1 LDFSNIFGFTWDSH
15 RCIGFCY
22 LVWHKFQDTEM
33 NEAKFRLT
41 PENKK
46 EVMRSIWDN
55 LNGWFE
61 NGNLDITI
69 RPHKSKRSV
78 EQNRRLWK
86 IYGELA
92 DKAWVNGRRY
102 SAETWHEYCKGYF
115 LGFELKAMP
124 DGSELKTPI
133 STTTLNTAEMTDYQN
148 RLQVWAAGNFGLIW
162 EF

>member
-1 LDFSNIFGFTWDSH
+1 MENVSYKLTKDNKRPLMTTIYNNLGVWLESNAE
-15 RCIGFCY
+15 
-22 LVWHKFQDTEM
+22 L
-33 NEAKFRLT
+33 
-41 PENKK
+41 
-46 EVMRSIWDN
+46 EVC
-55 LNGWFE
+55 
-61 NGNLDITI
+61 I
-69 RPHKSKRSV
+69 RPYNSKRSV

-133 STTTLNTAEMTDYQN
+133 STTTLNVAEMTEYQN
-148 RLQVWAAGNFGLIW
+148 NIQSWAAN
-162 EF
+162 EFKISWSM

>member
-1 LDFSNIFGFTWDSH
+1 MDFSDIFGCSWGSH
-15 RCIGFCY
+15 WCIGFCY
-22 LVWHKFQDTEM
+22 LVWHEFQDTEM
-33 NEAKFRLT
+33 NEAKFTLT
-41 PENKK
+41 PQNARG
-46 EVMRSIWDN
+46 VMRSIWDN

-102 SAETWHEYCKGYF
+102 SAETWHEYCKGMF
-115 LGFELKAMP
+115 LGYELKAMP
-124 DGSELKTPI
+124 DGTEVKTPI

-148 RLQVWAAGNFGLIW
+148 RLQSWAAGNFGLIW

>member
-1 LDFSNIFGFTWDSH
+1 MQSVA
-15 RCIGFCY
+15 Y
-22 LVWHKFQDTEM
+22 
-33 NEAKFRLT
+33 RLT
-41 PENKK
+41 KDNKRPLMTTIYNNLGAWLESNAEL
-46 EVMRSIWDN
+46 EVC
-55 LNGWFE
+55 
-61 NGNLDITI
+61 I
-69 RPHKSKRSV
+69 RPYNSKRSI

-115 LGFELKAMP
+115 LGYELKAMP

-148 RLQVWAAGNFGLIW
+148 RLQAWAAGNFGLIW

>member
-1 LDFSNIFGFTWDSH
+1 MQSVA
-15 RCIGFCY
+15 Y
-22 LVWHKFQDTEM
+22 
-33 NEAKFRLT
+33 RLT
-41 PENKK
+41 KDNKRPLMTTIYNNLGAWLESNAEL
-46 EVMRSIWDN
+46 EVC
-55 LNGWFE
+55 
-61 NGNLDITI
+61 I
-69 RPHKSKRSV
+69 RPYNSKRSI

-86 IYGELA
+86 LYAKLA
-92 DKAWVNGRRY
+92 DEAWVNGRRY

-148 RLQVWAAGNFGLIW
+148 RLQAWAAGNFGLIW

>member
-1 LDFSNIFGFTWDSH
+1 MMQSVT
-15 RCIGFCY
+15 Y
-22 LVWHKFQDTEM
+22 
-33 NEAKFRLT
+33 RLQIQNMRPLMT
-41 PENKK
+41 TIWNNLQGWLK
-46 EVMRSIWDN
+46 ESPDLEIS
-55 LNGWFE
+55 
-61 NGNLDITI
+61 I
-69 RPHKSKRSV
+69 RPYKSKRSI

-148 RLQVWAAGNFGLIW
+148 RLQAWAAGNFGLIW

>member
-1 LDFSNIFGFTWDSH
+1 
-15 RCIGFCY
+15 
-22 LVWHKFQDTEM
+22 M
-33 NEAKFRLT
+33 NEAKFTLT
-41 PENKK
+41 PQNARG
-46 EVMRSIWDN
+46 VMRSIWDN

-69 RPHKSKRSV
+69 RPYKAKRSH
-78 EQNRRLWK
+78 EQNKRLWA

-115 LGFELKAMP
+115 LGFELKTMP

-133 STTTLNTAEMTDYQN
+133 STTRLNVAEMTEYQN
-148 RLQVWAAGNFGLIW
+148 NIQSWAAN
-162 EF
+162 EFKISWSM

>member
-1 LDFSNIFGFTWDSH
+1 MQSVT
-15 RCIGFCY
+15 Y
-22 LVWHKFQDTEM
+22 
-33 NEAKFRLT
+33 RLQIQNMRPLMT
-41 PENKK
+41 TIWNNLQGWLK
-46 EVMRSIWDN
+46 ESPDLEIS
-55 LNGWFE
+55 
-61 NGNLDITI
+61 I
-69 RPHKSKRSV
+69 RPYKSKRSI

-148 RLQVWAAGNFGLIW
+148 RLQAWAAGNFGLIW